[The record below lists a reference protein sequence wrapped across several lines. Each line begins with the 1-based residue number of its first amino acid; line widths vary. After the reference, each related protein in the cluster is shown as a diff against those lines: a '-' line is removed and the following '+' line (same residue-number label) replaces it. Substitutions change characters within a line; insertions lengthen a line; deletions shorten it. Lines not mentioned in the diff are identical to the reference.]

1 LLRKKFAAVEKMF
14 HEPLIHLKKVYV
26 NESEASIAPVL
37 NEIVKRYQNVK
48 IGSYPVMENK
58 DYSVM
63 ITLES
68 LDASSL
74 SSAYMSLMES
84 IPKEKLF
91 KAEE

>member
-1 LLRKKFAAVEKMF
+1 
-14 HEPLIHLKKVYV
+14 V
-26 NESEASIAPVL
+26 NESEANIAPVL

-74 SSAYMSLMES
+74 SSAYKSLLES
-84 IPKEKLF
+84 IQKDKLF
-91 KAEE
+91 KAEG